1 MGFEPT
7 QAKRM
12 VSAANSFNLSATLP
26 NQSSFNGKLNWN
38 KKKWSKDAS
47 FQIRIFFAQN
57 KKPVNQ
63 AIFRSKIDLR
73 YVYLKC
79 NDKFSTLVLE
89 RD

>member
-38 KKKWSKDAS
+38 KKNEAKMLHFK
-47 FQIRIFFAQN
+47 
-57 KKPVNQ
+57 
-63 AIFRSKIDLR
+63 
-73 YVYLKC
+73 
-79 NDKFSTLVLE
+79 
-89 RD
+89 